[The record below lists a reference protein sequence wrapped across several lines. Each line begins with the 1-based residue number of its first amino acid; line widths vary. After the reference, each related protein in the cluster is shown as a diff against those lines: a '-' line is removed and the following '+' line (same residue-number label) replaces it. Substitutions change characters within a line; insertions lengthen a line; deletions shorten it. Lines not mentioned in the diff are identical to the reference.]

1 VRCANWPRNSGS
13 VSIAAA
19 AFAFGL
25 WLVSSS
31 VAAQSDAVAAAFE
44 AARSGNLQRLATLR
58 PAAAEIP
65 AVAVYLRDR
74 NESLRREAVVVLA
87 RLGPP
92 ACPALTAALTDTSAD
107 MRERAARAIYHACSA
122 VTADMPG
129 LPAALRQS
137 VRMGNASAAPLLLLG
152 RFPDD
157 ETRAFLRGLLAAAG
171 PMVKLENWNPPLPQT
186 LAAAVGAVST
196 GVTEGAPV
204 LQQGLHTVSQ
214 AEFLALVLGDIQIA
228 GALRPLLTLLHDER
242 PVSTG
247 VPSGAEP
254 RRRVCDLAMESF
266 VHRLRLAPPFALR
279 PPARYSKEER
289 DQIEAL
295 ARAAIGNG

>member
-1 VRCANWPRNSGS
+1 VRCANLPHNSGS
-13 VSIAAA
+13 VPVAA

-25 WLVSSS
+25 WLVSSP

-44 AARSGNLQRLATLR
+44 AARSGNLQHLAALR
-58 PAAAEIP
+58 PAAADIP
-65 AVAVYLRDR
+65 VVAAYLRDR

-87 RLGPP
+87 RLGQP
-92 ACPALTAALTDTSAD
+92 ACPALTAGLTDASAD
-107 MRERAARAIYHACSA
+107 MRERAARAIYRICSA
-122 VTADMPG
+122 ATADMPG
-129 LPAALRQS
+129 LGAALRQS
-137 VRMGNASAAPLLLLG
+137 VRIGNTAAAPLLLLG

-157 ETRAFLRGLLAAAG
+157 ETRAFLRGLLAATG
-171 PMVKLENWNPPLPQT
+171 SMVKFENWNPPLPQM

-196 GVTEGAPV
+196 GVTEAEPA
-204 LQQGLHTVSQ
+204 LLQGLHTVSQ
-214 AEFLALVLGDIQIA
+214 AEFLALVLGDVQIA
-228 GALRPLLTLLHDER
+228 SALRPLLPLLHDER

-254 RRRVCDLAMESF
+254 RRRVCDLAAESF
-266 VHRLRLAPPFALR
+266 VRRLRLAPTFALR
-279 PPARYSKEER
+279 PPARYSTDEL